1 MNCKRRRRRR
11 SCCLLFCSSF
21 TRKET
26 KKKFLFFPFVAQSYC
41 SEMKWNEWH
50 SPVVVLRSLIPNWDV
65 KKDEAAHS
73 SVCLFPLPPGPPL
86 VRPPHCTECRWFSLL
101 FLIQPFDFPLSIG
114 CAAAAAVA
122 KNSLLLLLLLLLLLF
137 LLTLWHGP
145 THSQR
150 VHRLIKERKEQLE
163 EWVAVKVHSAAAYTH
178 THPCKNSFWLPI
190 VWHKVPSSLLFFSP
204 CHP

>member
-1 MNCKRRRRRR
+1 MNDIPLLLYYVRLFQTEMSKR
-11 SCCLLFCSSF
+11 
-21 TRKET
+21 TRQRI
-26 KKKFLFFPFVAQSYC
+26 AACAY
-41 SEMKWNEWH
+41 
-50 SPVVVLRSLIPNWDV
+50 SPLI
-65 KKDEAAHS
+65 
-73 SVCLFPLPPGPPL
+73 GPPL
-86 VRPPHCTECRWFSLL
+86 VRPPPHCTECRWFSLL

-122 KNSLLLLLLLLLLLF
+122 KNSLLLLLLLLF

-163 EWVAVKVHSAAAYTH
+163 EWVAVKVHSAAAYTL